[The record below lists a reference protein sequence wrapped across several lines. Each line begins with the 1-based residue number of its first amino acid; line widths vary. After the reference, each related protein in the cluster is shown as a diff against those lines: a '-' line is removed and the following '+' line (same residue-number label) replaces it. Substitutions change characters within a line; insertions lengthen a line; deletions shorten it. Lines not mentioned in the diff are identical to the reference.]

1 MSACARSFGVSVNS
15 LYSDI
20 AHNAKDQ
27 VVDPLTKSTMAKEQL
42 VWLIKKGDL
51 ILSSEPK
58 IVKTTFNRNFTE
70 QDTRTG
76 RFQIF
81 AFDGGDL
88 PDRLANAQNGSPFLF
103 LFSVVLP
110 ANPAK
115 SYLLSVKSNMTS
127 ILFLYNNFPPVDLLP
142 IACRTMLRNSPL
154 H

>member
-20 AHNAKDQ
+20 DHNPKDQ
-27 VVDPLTKSTMAKEQL
+27 VVDPLTKNTMAEKQL

-51 ILSSEPK
+51 ILSNEPK

-76 RFQIF
+76 KFQIY
-81 AFDGGDL
+81 AFDGDDL
-88 PDRLANAQNGSPFLF
+88 PDRLANAQNGSSFVF
-103 LFSVVLP
+103 LFSAFLS
-110 ANPAK
+110 ANLAK

-127 ILFLYNNFPPVDLLP
+127 ILFLYNNFRPVDLLP
-142 IACRTMLRNSPL
+142 IACRTMLRNLPL